1 MTIVLPEDIINNILS
16 FGDPEIS
23 VKFSYCLKQ
32 LLYNK
37 QEFDMLC
44 NNTNG
49 LLVDTDFMYFILE
62 ASFVK

>member
-44 NNTNG
+44 NTNG